1 MSWLRDLTIK
11 NKLTVIMMITSL
23 GAVLLACVVFINSS
37 FILHKKE
44 HLQKNI
50 RLANITGSNC
60 QAALMF
66 DIPEDAEKMLSSLS
80 ADRSII
86 FACLYTPD
94 GKVFAEYR
102 KSDKYADIT
111 PSEMRDQGYSYEGK
125 YLRLF
130 HTILLNDKAIGSIY
144 LLDDERE
151 IYTALKWD
159 IFTLVLVLLVTLT
172 AAYIIAFRLQKVISK
187 PILSLAETAE
197 TVTKT
202 KDYSIRA
209 EKHGKD
215 EVGTLIDSFNLMLSE
230 IQLRESA
237 LAESEE
243 RFRSL
248 AQTASSAII
257 SANSNG
263 EIVFWNPVAE
273 KMFGF
278 PEDEAIGSPLTMIM
292 PERYRRMHTKG
303 FQRVV
308 GTGKTRIT
316 GKTVELY
323 GLKKDGSEFPLEL
336 SLSKWSTPE
345 GTFFTAIL
353 NDITIRKKGQT
364 ERERLL
370 RALASKNEELES
382 IVYTASHDLRSP
394 LVNIDGFSQELA
406 YSCDD
411 AVTLFREVELPH
423 ELEKKLENVLTE
435 DIPASLN
442 FIRSSTNKMDM
453 LVKGLLKLSRL
464 GRAVFE
470 IKPLDMNKMFAHIQ
484 RTMQHQINESG
495 VELVIE
501 EELPNCMGDTSQ
513 IHQVFTNLIDNALKY
528 LDPERKGQVRIS
540 GCPEKDKSIYSVQ
553 DNGVGIDPGHK
564 EKVFEIF
571 HRLNPEGAI
580 RGEGIGLT
588 IVKRIIDRHGGKIW
602 VDSETGKGTTFHIAL
617 PSA

>member
-1 MSWLRDLTIK
+1 MNLLRDITIK
-11 NKLTVIMMITSL
+11 NKLTAIMMITSL
-23 GAVLLACVVFINSS
+23 GAVLLACVVFINST
-37 FILHKKE
+37 FILHKKA
-44 HLQKNI
+44 HLRKNI
-50 RLANITGSNC
+50 VLANITGNNC

-80 ADRSII
+80 ADESII
-86 FACLYTPD
+86 FACVYTPD
-94 GKVFAEYR
+94 GKVFAQYH

-111 PSEMRDQGYSYEGK
+111 APPLRGQGYSYEGK

-130 HTILLNDKAIGSIY
+130 HTIRLNDKVIGSIY
-144 LLDDERE
+144 FLDDERE
-151 IYTALKWD
+151 VYTTLKWG
-159 IFTLVLVLLVTLT
+159 ILTLVLVLFVALT
-172 AAYIIAFRLQKVISK
+172 AAYVIAFRLQKVISK

-197 TVTKT
+197 RVAKT
-202 KDYSIRA
+202 EDYSIRG
-209 EKHGKD
+209 EKYGKD

-230 IQLRESA
+230 IQQRESA
-237 LAESEE
+237 LAESEG

-248 AQTASSAII
+248 AETASSAII
-257 SANSNG
+257 SADSNG
-263 EIVFWNPVAE
+263 DIVFWNPVAE

-278 PEDEAIGSPLTMIM
+278 SEDEAIGSGLTMIM
-292 PERYRRMHTKG
+292 PERYRELHTKG
-303 FQRVV
+303 FSRVV
-308 GTGKTRIT
+308 TTGKTRIT

-345 GTFFTAIL
+345 GMFFTAIL
-353 NDITIRKKGQT
+353 NDITIRKNDQM

-370 RALASKNEELES
+370 RAIAAKNEELES

-411 AVTLFREVELPH
+411 AVTLFRKIELPH
-423 ELEKKLENVLTE
+423 ELEKKLEDVLTE

-442 FIRSSTNKMDM
+442 FIRTSTNKMDM

-470 IKPLDMNKMFAHIQ
+470 IKPLDMNKMFVHIQ

-501 EELPNCMGDTSQ
+501 ELPDCQGDTSQ
-513 IHQVFTNLIDNALKY
+513 IHQVFTNLLDNALKY
-528 LDPERKGQVRIS
+528 LDPEKRGRIRIS
-540 GCPEKDKSIYSVQ
+540 GRREDGTSIYSVE
-553 DNGVGIDPGHK
+553 DNGIGIDPGHK

-602 VDSETGKGTTFHIAL
+602 VDSEAGKGTTFHIVL